1 MFLQV
6 SHPQSQGLTER
17 FKGTLLDMLHFY
29 CNEKHSDW
37 SNPSWIGGLFYRLH
51 CYEPPIRPCHSPED
65 TGPERLGSDHLA
77 PQGVGR
83 CSSTVAEGAG
93 AAEGILRQQERGAT
107 LRGLQISADAG
118 QVGTKKLA
126 RHYKGPFEITKRL
139 SDFNY
144 EISLQSGERWTKYKW

>member
-1 MFLQV
+1 MDRRTVLPA
-6 SHPQSQGLTER
+6 SWLRT
-17 FKGTLLDMLHFY
+17 TL
-29 CNEKHSDW
+29 
-37 SNPSWIGGLFYRLH
+37 
-51 CYEPPIRPCHSPED
+51 PIRPCHSAED

-118 QVGTKKLA
+118 RVGTKKLA
-126 RHYKGPFEITKRL
+126 IDTTKACSKSQR
-139 SDFNY
+139 DFP
-144 EISLQSGERWTKYKW
+144 T

>member
-17 FKGTLLDMLHFY
+17 FKLLDTRTSRLLEASRHASLLLQR
-29 CNEKHSDW
+29 ETLRLEQSKLDRRTAL
-37 SNPSWIGGLFYRLH
+37 PASWLRTTL
-51 CYEPPIRPCHSPED
+51 PCHSAED

-83 CSSTVAEGAG
+83 CSSTVADGAG

-107 LRGLQISADAG
+107 L
-118 QVGTKKLA
+118 
-126 RHYKGPFEITKRL
+126 
-139 SDFNY
+139 
-144 EISLQSGERWTKYKW
+144 